1 MSGKFANNT
10 MVSPEKSQND
20 IRDTLRRYGAKKF
33 GVMEE
38 DDKAHVM
45 FEYNNLMIQITIT
58 LPKREEFNKTDTGR
72 ERKNSLANEAYNQAV
87 RQRWRSLLLAIK
99 AKLEAVEC
107 NISTIEQ
114 EFMAF
119 VIMPD
124 GKNLS
129 EHIIPKLKDMSA
141 TGKMPKMLAYFG
153 DK

>member
-1 MSGKFANNT
+1 MGKYANNT
-10 MVSPEKSQND
+10 TVSPEKSQND

-45 FEYNNLMIQITIT
+45 FEYSNLMIQISIT
-58 LPKREEFNKTDTGR
+58 LPKREEFDKTETGR
-72 ERKNSLANEAYNQAV
+72 ERKNSLANEAYNQAI
-87 RQRWRSLLLAIK
+87 RQHWRSLLLAIK

-107 NISTIEQ
+107 HISTIEQ

-124 GKNLS
+124 GRNLG

-141 TGKMPKMLAYFG
+141 TGKMPKLLGFMK
-153 DK
+153 D